1 MHKSKPFDSQ
11 SYSLYFKFSNR
22 RYIMQLELNNC
33 ILKGYVYLV
42 EAKWLQPKDRI
53 SEAEAKYINYRD
65 SWIELHRKS

>member
-11 SYSLYFKFSNR
+11 SYSLYFKFSN

-42 EAKWLQPKDRI
+42 EAK
-53 SEAEAKYINYRD
+53 
-65 SWIELHRKS
+65 